1 MGVAPRYVTHMKK
14 LHLLRHP
21 LAQHHLAALRSTAT
35 PPDEFRRL
43 VRRLTLLLAAE
54 ATRDLAT
61 QPVRVAT
68 PLMTAPGVQLSEHI
82 GLVPILRAGLGMVD
96 ALLELLPQAAV
107 WHLGVYR
114 DERTLLPVEYYAKF
128 KKAQPVDVALVLD
141 PMLATGGSALA
152 ALELLSQWGVQ
163 RIKLLALI
171 AAPEGV
177 KKVQQAFPGVEVH
190 LVALD
195 CRLNQHGYILPGLG
209 DAGDRTFNARAR

>member
-1 MGVAPRYVTHMKK
+1 MKK
-14 LHLLRHP
+14 LHLLQHP
-21 LAQHHLAALRSTAT
+21 LAQHHLTALRDVAT
-35 PPDEFRRL
+35 PSEEFRRI

-61 QPVRVAT
+61 KPVRVQT
-68 PLMTAPGVQLSEHI
+68 PLMIAPGAKLRASI

-96 ALLELLPQAAV
+96 AMLELLPQAAV

-114 DERTLLPVEYYAKF
+114 DERTLQPVEYYAKF
-128 KKAQPVDVALVLD
+128 KKARPVDVALVLD

-152 ALELLSQWGVQ
+152 ALAALSNWGVK

-177 KKVQQAFPGVEVH
+177 RKVQRAFPRVEVH

-195 CRLNQHGYILPGLG
+195 RRLNQHGYILPGLG
-209 DAGDRTFNARAR
+209 DAGDRTFNARAS

>member
-1 MGVAPRYVTHMKK
+1 MKK
-14 LHLLRHP
+14 LHLLQHP
-21 LAQHHLAALRSTAT
+21 LAHHHLAALRDVAT
-35 PPDEFRRL
+35 PSEEFRRI

-61 QPVRVAT
+61 KPVRVQT
-68 PLMTAPGVQLSEHI
+68 PLMTAPGAKLLESI

-96 ALLELLPQAAV
+96 AMLELLPQAAI

-114 DERTLLPVEYYAKF
+114 DERTLQPVEYYAKF
-128 KKAQPVDVALVLD
+128 KKAKPVDVALVLD

-152 ALELLSQWGVQ
+152 ALEALTEWGVK

-177 KKVQQAFPGVEVH
+177 KKVQQAFPRVDLH

-195 CRLNQHGYILPGLG
+195 RRLNQHGYILPGLG
-209 DAGDRTFNARAR
+209 DAGDRTFNARAS

>member
-1 MGVAPRYVTHMKK
+1 MKD
-14 LHLLRHP
+14 LQLLRHP
-21 LAQHHLAALRSTAT
+21 LAQHHLAALRDVAT
-35 PPDEFRRL
+35 PPEEFRRL
-43 VRRLTLLLAAE
+43 VRRLTLLLAAK

-61 QPVRVAT
+61 KPIRVTT
-68 PLMTAPGVQLSEHI
+68 PLMTASGAQLRERI

-114 DERTLLPVEYYAKF
+114 DERTLQPVEYYAKF
-128 KKAQPVDVALVLD
+128 KKARPVDVALVLD
-141 PMLATGGSALA
+141 PMLATGGSALT
-152 ALELLSQWGVQ
+152 ALEALSNWGVK

-177 KKVQQAFPGVEVH
+177 KKIQRAFPRVQIH

-195 CRLNQHGYILPGLG
+195 RRLNEHGYILPGLG
-209 DAGDRTFNARAR
+209 DAGDRTFNARAG

>member
-1 MGVAPRYVTHMKK
+1 MKQ

-21 LAQHHLAALRSTAT
+21 LAQHHLAALRDQAT
-35 PPDEFRRL
+35 PPEEFRRL

-61 QPVRVAT
+61 KPVRVRT
-68 PLMTAPGVQLSEHI
+68 PLMTAPGAQLTQRI

-114 DERTLLPVEYYAKF
+114 DERTLQPVEYYAKF
-128 KKAQPVDVALVLD
+128 KKARPVDLALVLD
-141 PMLATGGSALA
+141 PMLATGGSAVA
-152 ALELLSQWGVQ
+152 ALEALSQWGVK

-177 KKVQQAFPGVEVH
+177 KKIQQSFPQVQIH

-195 CRLNQHGYILPGLG
+195 RRLNQHGYILPGLG
-209 DAGDRTFNARAR
+209 DAGDRTFNACAKS